1 MKIALINGSPKPG
14 PGASSSILADLE
26 KVLPPCERLCFHFFR
41 PAVEETELKK
51 LALCDIFVFSF
62 PLYVDG
68 IPSHLLSCLTQLEDR
83 CAELAS
89 SAPTV
94 YGIVNCGFYEG
105 RQCLPALEM
114 LRNWCRRCGLH
125 WGRGLAVGAGGML
138 AGLSVPAGHGPK
150 KNLGR
155 SLKAF
160 SQSISAREGGDV
172 LVITANFPRF
182 LYKWAGQA
190 GFHKQAKEN
199 GLTKEDLCAKIQRE
213 PD

>member
-114 LRNWCRRCGLH
+114 LRN
-125 WGRGLAVGAGGML
+125 
-138 AGLSVPAGHGPK
+138 
-150 KNLGR
+150 
-155 SLKAF
+155 
-160 SQSISAREGGDV
+160 
-172 LVITANFPRF
+172 
-182 LYKWAGQA
+182 
-190 GFHKQAKEN
+190 
-199 GLTKEDLCAKIQRE
+199 
-213 PD
+213 